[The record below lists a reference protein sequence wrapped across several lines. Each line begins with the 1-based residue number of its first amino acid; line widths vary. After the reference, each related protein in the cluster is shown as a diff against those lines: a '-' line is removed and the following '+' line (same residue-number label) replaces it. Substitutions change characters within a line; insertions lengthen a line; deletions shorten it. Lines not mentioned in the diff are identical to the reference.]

1 MEFIKQQITE
11 IIEIN
16 SKFPE
21 KKLNAEWMSYDK
33 NVHKVVVPVKTQSG
47 IAFQMDEVEAVL
59 VYLKYPKG
67 SFGPFEGKVEDE
79 EQRTVSFE
87 VPDEV
92 RGQTGT
98 VNISVML
105 NLSGGRQVDLV
116 KFTATARLSAVDSEA
131 PAMQEYYLPMY
142 EDLVADIEVQ
152 KEKLDAASIYSKA
165 EVDSKVNPL
174 ISGKADKT
182 YVDSMLSS
190 IAQGGP
196 RELFYSLAALKAKY
210 PIGAD
215 GTYLVFD
222 SATADGAHSY
232 MWDTADKIWKD
243 LGIYQASKIGKDAVS
258 TDNII
263 DGATTN
269 AKLSDIFGYS
279 GQVSAGQDI
288 NAIRKEGVYLVHATA
303 LNLPEGIK
311 SLTHLINHNANN
323 RWFMQTLLNYDST
336 NKVTSVWVRRFD
348 LNQSNYGV
356 WTEIYSTSVIESLST
371 FKKAYTTKSG
381 ADLNSTKSN
390 SNLFVSSAI
399 NYPKGAATSGFLS
412 TDYISDNFQL
422 QNYYDRDGG
431 FYYRFIDAIRNPDI
445 NNNPFKRV
453 LTNEDLSSVNKPLSG
468 KVVVNFGDSIVDR
481 NMPSNDIS
489 SMIAT
494 ISGATAHNIGFG
506 GCRMSV
512 GKYPRPWEAFSMV
525 SLARAIVSKDWS
537 AQDTAIAD
545 TSQGYPTYFASK
557 LALIKSLDFNKVDY
571 VTIRYGTNDWNAS
584 VYLDNPENKYDEW
597 YLTGCLRISLELL
610 MEAYPHLRFLIQTP
624 GYRFWMDSNGEFIE
638 DSDTKLNTNND
649 KLTDFV
655 EQMIKVAKE
664 YKIPYQDDYH
674 MLGFNKFNRKKFFDA
689 TDGVHPNASGTRILG
704 EKTAY
709 SLINLV

>member
-1 MEFIKQQITE
+1 MVYQRHFWKDYDESKTE
-11 IIEIN
+11 TQNIADGAVVTTE
-16 SKFPE
+16 
-21 KKLNAEWMSYDK
+21 KLNEMEI
-33 NVHKVVVPVKTQSG
+33 G
-47 IAFQMDEVEAVL
+47 I
-59 VYLKYPKG
+59 
-67 SFGPFEGKVEDE
+67 
-79 EQRTVSFE
+79 
-87 VPDEV
+87 
-92 RGQTGT
+92 
-98 VNISVML
+98 
-105 NLSGGRQVDLV
+105 
-116 KFTATARLSAVDSEA
+116 DS
-131 PAMQEYYLPMY
+131 
-142 EDLVADIEVQ
+142 
-152 KEKLDAASIYSKA
+152 
-165 EVDSKVNPL
+165 
-174 ISGKADKT
+174 KADKT
-182 YVDSMLSS
+182 ALTQVNTNLLSGLSQKVDKGGNEQITLGML
-190 IAQGGP
+190 AQQVKTAMTGG
-196 RELFYSLAALKAKY
+196 S
-210 PIGAD
+210 
-215 GTYLVFD
+215 V
-222 SATADGAHSY
+222 
-232 MWDTADKIWKD
+232 
-243 LGIYQASKIGKDAVS
+243 AVVGS
-258 TDNII
+258 NAVNTSNIV

-279 GQVSAGQDI
+279 GYVSAGQDI
-288 NAIRKEGVYLVHATA
+288 NAIRKEGVYLVDAKA

-371 FKKAYTTKSG
+371 FKKAYTTKIG

-399 NYPKGAATSGFLS
+399 NYPEGAATAGFLS
-412 TDYISDNFQL
+412 TDYINDNFQL
-422 QNYYDRDGG
+422 QTYYDRDGG
-431 FYYRFIDAIRNPDI
+431 FYFRFIDALRNPDI

-453 LTNEDLSSVNKPLSG
+453 LTNEDLSPVNKPLSG

-506 GCRMSV
+506 GCRMAV

-545 TSQGYPTYFASK
+545 TSQGYPTYFPTK

-689 TDGVHPNASGTRILG
+689 TDGVHPNVSGTRILG